1 MPPISVNT
9 NYGAMI
15 ALQNLN
21 ETNAKLA
28 GTQNRINT
36 GLRIN
41 GPKDNGAVWAIA
53 QSMRMDI
60 QALGAVTQSLNRA
73 ISVTDTAVAAGT
85 SISELL
91 KDMKEKALAARDPSI
106 DQNSR
111 DVYNSE
117 FVSLRDQIAKVLQNA
132 AFDGSNLLDGSVVNI
147 QSLANADGNTFLTVT
162 SQDLSLSGAIVTLT
176 STATISTAA
185 QASVMITTIQTSLDA
200 LNLAMSKLGT
210 DAKKVETHRNF
221 IAKLTD
227 ELTNGVGN
235 LVDADLAKESA
246 MLQSLQVKQQLGVQA
261 LSIANQAPQ
270 VILSLFR

>member
-1 MPPISVNT
+1 MPISVNT

-21 ETNAKLA
+21 DTNTKLA

-36 GLRIN
+36 GLRVN
-41 GPKDNGAVWAIA
+41 GPKDNGAIWAIA

-73 ISVTDTAVAAGT
+73 ISVSDTAVAAGT

-185 QASVMITTIQTSLDA
+185 QASVMITTIQTSLDQ

>member
-1 MPPISVNT
+1 
-9 NYGAMI
+9 
-15 ALQNLN
+15 
-21 ETNAKLA
+21 
-28 GTQNRINT
+28 
-36 GLRIN
+36 
-41 GPKDNGAVWAIA
+41 
-53 QSMRMDI
+53 
-60 QALGAVTQSLNRA
+60 VTQSLNRA
-73 ISVTDTAVAAGT
+73 VSVTDTAVAAGT

-162 SQDLSLSGAIVTLT
+162 AQDLSLSGTIVTLT

-210 DAKKVETHRNF
+210 DAKKIETHRNF

>member
-1 MPPISVNT
+1 MPISVNT

-21 ETNAKLA
+21 DTNTKLA

-36 GLRIN
+36 GLRVN
-41 GPKDNGAVWAIA
+41 GPKDNGAIWAIA

-73 ISVTDTAVAAGT
+73 ISVSDTAVAAGT

-162 SQDLSLSGAIVTLT
+162 SQNLSLSGAIVTLT

-185 QASVMITTIQTSLDA
+185 QASVMITTIQTSLDQ